1 MYMSYGDLIQ
11 TLSLAAEIAIL
22 VYVIKEFRH
31 LTAEV
36 KVATQEVHDIRDAKS
51 STVFGVTEDLNVGDR
66 VHVLEPKPGVPRK
79 DWQHKHELFVI
90 RSADNIGNR
99 ALATPVSPPVQ
110 GPTPT
115 VEGPLRGEHSPFKKA
130 SVPG

>member
-1 MYMSYGDLIQ
+1 MCMSYGDLTQ
-11 TLSLAAEIAIL
+11 TLSLAVEIAIL
-22 VYVIKEFRH
+22 IYVIKEFRH
-31 LTAEV
+31 LTTEV
-36 KVATQEVHDIRDAKS
+36 KVATQEVHDIRDAKN

-79 DWQHKHELFVI
+79 DWQYKHELYTI

-99 ALATPVSPPVQ
+99 ALATPVVPPVH
-110 GPTPT
+110 GPTLT